1 MVSALLKSLI
11 VDDLDSM
18 AQVKFNEIK
27 TKTHNKQSN
36 APTTDNVAVS
46 QKQGDPNPNNSNNN
60 TATHDDNPEHYYAT
74 NKPAYYLTIALSY
87 NPDATDGTP
96 RETLTITRYSD
107 AERTLHKQTLF
118 DCYID
123 TDGKGLIP
131 VRKWDK
137 RGFKS
142 IPAQHITIT
151 GNAGPVFSVW
161 AETIRDAN
169 IDNRGM
175 LMNSL
180 VSLICELHAHPH
192 GDTAWTIKHM
202 PRTYQQIIVQ
212 SNSIVSMQN
221 TIKRCG
227 RAARTFNNGIATMFG
242 RSYIHDDIDDS
253 VDPLLDDITAIACN
267 YATRYYNAE
276 TDFPYMMFIIYVL
289 KTSSIVDDT
298 RMHELLEQMSSASTI
313 STPENVDSFVALAN
327 IIHLTNT
334 FAPTKLDVNELASMM
349 TRWQMHGVD
358 DPSVGM
364 QMWLEYVVQCFAL
377 ASLAALE
384 HIKTDDL
391 GITITDLND
400 PWYDAK
406 PTDAYIGY
414 IKRVYRESSFNWY
427 PTHLADTLLMMEHD
441 AHGDAVYTKLFDRT
455 LDANTH
461 DIIDNRVIITPTHP
475 TITRR
480 FIQIRINLT
489 RNIRYG
495 AYTDNSLMR
504 RIWTWQIANKNG
516 RVVLP
521 CRGIEI
527 SLDDLTQAACAA
539 DTDSTDSTD
548 STV

>member
-74 NKPAYYLTIALSY
+74 NKPEYYLTIALSY

-151 GNAGPVFSVW
+151 GNAGPMFSVW
-161 AETIRDAN
+161 AKAIRDAN

-202 PRTYQQIIVQ
+202 PRTYQQIVVQ

-242 RSYIHDDIDDS
+242 RSYIHDDIDDG
-253 VDPLLDDITAIACN
+253 VDPLLDDITAITCN
-267 YATRYYNAE
+267 YTTRYYNAE

-289 KTSSIVDDT
+289 KTSSVVDDT
-298 RMHELLEQMSSASTI
+298 RMHELLEQMSSVFTI

-391 GITITDLND
+391 GITITNLND

-504 RIWTWQIANKNG
+504 RIWTWQIANKND

>member
-1 MVSALLKSLI
+1 MVNALLKSLI
-11 VDDLDSM
+11 IDDLDAV
-18 AQVKFNEIK
+18 AQAKFNETK
-27 TKTHNKQSN
+27 TKTHDKQSN
-36 APTTDNVAVS
+36 TTTQHS
-46 QKQGDPNPNNSNNN
+46 KPES
-60 TATHDDNPEHYYAT
+60 PEHNTNNKTVADNTEHTDDPERYYAT
-74 NKPAYYLTIALSY
+74 NKPEYYLTIALSY

-151 GNAGPVFSVW
+151 GNAGPMFSVW
-161 AETIRDAN
+161 AKAIRDAN

-175 LMNSL
+175 LMESL
-180 VSLICELHAHPH
+180 VSLVCELHAHPH

-202 PRTYQQIIVQ
+202 PRTYQQIVVQ

-221 TIKRCG
+221 AIKGCG
-227 RAARTFNNGIATMFG
+227 HAARTFNNGIATMFG
-242 RSYIHDDIDDS
+242 RSYIHDDIDDG
-253 VDPLLDDITAIACN
+253 VDPLLDDITAITCN

-289 KTSSIVDDT
+289 KTSSVVDDT

-313 STPENVDSFVALAN
+313 STTLMAKNVDSFAALTN
-327 IIHLTNT
+327 IIHLTDT
-334 FAPTKLDVNELASMM
+334 FAPTNLDVNELASMM
-349 TRWQMHGVD
+349 TRWQMHGID
-358 DPSVGM
+358 DLSDGM
-364 QMWLEYVVQCFAL
+364 RMWLKYVVQCFAL

-384 HIKTDDL
+384 HIKPDDL

-406 PTDAYIGY
+406 PTDTLIGY

-461 DIIDNRVIITPTHP
+461 DIIDNRAIIAPTHP

-527 SLDDLTQAACAA
+527 SLDDLTQAAWAA
-539 DTDSTDSTD
+539 DTDST
-548 STV
+548 V

>member
-1 MVSALLKSLI
+1 M
-11 VDDLDSM
+11 
-18 AQVKFNEIK
+18 
-27 TKTHNKQSN
+27 
-36 APTTDNVAVS
+36 
-46 QKQGDPNPNNSNNN
+46 
-60 TATHDDNPEHYYAT
+60 
-74 NKPAYYLTIALSY
+74 
-87 NPDATDGTP
+87 
-96 RETLTITRYSD
+96 
-107 AERTLHKQTLF
+107 
-118 DCYID
+118 
-123 TDGKGLIP
+123 
-131 VRKWDK
+131 
-137 RGFKS
+137 
-142 IPAQHITIT
+142 
-151 GNAGPVFSVW
+151 FSVW
-161 AETIRDAN
+161 AKAIRDAN

-180 VSLICELHAHPH
+180 ISLICELHAHPH

-202 PRTYQQIIVQ
+202 PRTYQQIVVQ

-289 KTSSIVDDT
+289 KTSSVVDDT
-298 RMHELLEQMSSASTI
+298 RMHELLEQMSSVFTI

>member
-1 MVSALLKSLI
+1 MVNALLKSLI
-11 VDDLDSM
+11 VDDLDAV
-18 AQVKFNEIK
+18 AQAKFNETK
-27 TKTHNKQSN
+27 TKTHDKQSN
-36 APTTDNVAVS
+36 TTTRHS
-46 QKQGDPNPNNSNNN
+46 KPES
-60 TATHDDNPEHYYAT
+60 PEHNTNNKTVADNTEHTDDPERYYAT
-74 NKPAYYLTIALSY
+74 NKPEYYLTIALSY

-96 RETLTITRYSD
+96 RETLTITRYSN

-151 GNAGPVFSVW
+151 GNAGPMFSVW
-161 AETIRDAN
+161 AKAIRDAN

-180 VSLICELHAHPH
+180 ISLICELHAHPH

-202 PRTYQQIIVQ
+202 PRTYQQIVVQ

-242 RSYIHDDIDDS
+242 RSYIHDDIDDG
-253 VDPLLDDITAIACN
+253 VDPLLDDITAITCN
-267 YATRYYNAE
+267 YATGYYNAE

-364 QMWLEYVVQCFAL
+364 RMWLEYVVQCFAL

-391 GITITDLND
+391 GITITNLND

-504 RIWTWQIANKNG
+504 RIWTWQIANKND

-539 DTDSTDSTD
+539 DTDSTDST
-548 STV
+548 V

>member
-1 MVSALLKSLI
+1 MVNALLKSLI
-11 VDDLDSM
+11 VDNLDAV
-18 AQVKFNEIK
+18 AQAKFNETK
-27 TKTHNKQSN
+27 TKTHDKQSN
-36 APTTDNVAVS
+36 TTTQHS
-46 QKQGDPNPNNSNNN
+46 KPES
-60 TATHDDNPEHYYAT
+60 PEHNTNNKTVADNTEHTDDPERYYAT

-151 GNAGPVFSVW
+151 GNAGPVFNVW

-180 VSLICELHAHPH
+180 VSLVCELHAHPH

-202 PRTYQQIIVQ
+202 PRTYQQIVVQ

-221 TIKRCG
+221 AIKGCG

-242 RSYIHDDIDDS
+242 RSYIHDDIDDG
-253 VDPLLDDITAIACN
+253 VDPLLDDITAITCN

-289 KTSSIVDDT
+289 KTSSVVDDT

-313 STPENVDSFVALAN
+313 STPENVDSFAALTN
-327 IIHLTNT
+327 IIHLTDT
-334 FAPTKLDVNELASMM
+334 FAPTNLDVNELASMM
-349 TRWQMHGVD
+349 TRWQMHGID
-358 DPSVGM
+358 DLSDGM
-364 QMWLEYVVQCFAL
+364 RMWLKYVVQCFAL

-391 GITITDLND
+391 GITIGGLND

-414 IKRVYRESSFNWY
+414 IKQIYHESSFNWY

-461 DIIDNRVIITPTHP
+461 DIIDNRVIIAPTHP

-539 DTDSTDSTD
+539 DTEG
-548 STV
+548 VV

>member
-1 MVSALLKSLI
+1 MVNALLKSLI
-11 VDDLDSM
+11 VDDLDNM

-27 TKTHNKQSN
+27 TKTHDKQSN
-36 APTTDNVAVS
+36 TTTKDNTVVS
-46 QKQGDPNPNNSNNN
+46 QKQGGTNPDNSNDNN
-60 TATHDDNPEHYYAT
+60 TTAHDNDDPEHYYAT
-74 NKPAYYLTIALSY
+74 NKPACYLTIALSY

-107 AERTLHKQTLF
+107 AKRTLHKQTLF

-151 GNAGPVFSVW
+151 GNAGPVFGIW
-161 AETIRDAN
+161 AEAIRDAD
-169 IDNRGM
+169 IENRGM
-175 LMNSL
+175 LMESL
-180 VSLICELHAHPH
+180 VSLVCELHAYPH
-192 GDTAWTIKHM
+192 GDTAWTIKHI
-202 PRTYQQIIVQ
+202 PRTYRQIVMR

-221 TIKRCG
+221 AIKG
-227 RAARTFNNGIATMFG
+227 IKRAARTFNNGIATMFG
-242 RSYIHDDIDDS
+242 QSYIHDDIDDG
-253 VDPLLDDITAIACN
+253 VDPLLDDITAITCD

-289 KTSSIVDDT
+289 KTSSVVDDT
-298 RMHELLEQMSSASTI
+298 RMHELLEQMSSSSTI
-313 STPENVDSFVALAN
+313 STPENVDSFAALTN
-327 IIHLTNT
+327 IIHLTDT

-358 DPSVGM
+358 DLSVGM
-364 QMWLEYVVQCFAL
+364 RIWLDYVVQCFAL

-384 HIKTDDL
+384 HIKTNNLD
-391 GITITDLND
+391 ITITDPND

-406 PTDAYIGY
+406 PTDAFIGY
-414 IKRVYRESSFNWY
+414 IKQVYHESSFNWY
-427 PTHLADTLLMMEHD
+427 PTHLADTLLMMKHD

-461 DIIDNRVIITPTHP
+461 DIIDNCLIIAPTRP
-475 TITRR
+475 TITHR

-495 AYTDNSLMR
+495 AYTNNSLMH
-504 RIWTWQIANKNG
+504 RIWTWQIANKND
-516 RVVLP
+516 RVILP
-521 CRGIEI
+521 CKGIEI

-539 DTDSTDSTD
+539 DTDG
-548 STV
+548 VV

>member
-1 MVSALLKSLI
+1 MVNALLKSLI
-11 VDDLDSM
+11 VDDLDNM

-36 APTTDNVAVS
+36 ATTTDNAAIS
-46 QKQGDPNPNNSNNN
+46 QKQGDPNPNNNNDVNN
-60 TATHDDNPEHYYAT
+60 TTAHDNDDPEHYYAT

-87 NPDATDGTP
+87 NPDATNGTP

-142 IPAQHITIT
+142 IPAHHINIT
-151 GNAGPVFSVW
+151 GNAGPVFGIW
-161 AETIRDAN
+161 AEAIRDAD
-169 IDNRGM
+169 IENRGM
-175 LMNSL
+175 LMESL
-180 VSLICELHAHPH
+180 VSLVCELHAYPH

-202 PRTYQQIIVQ
+202 PRTYQQIVIQ
-212 SNSIVSMQN
+212 NNSIVSMQN
-221 TIKRCG
+221 AIKGSG
-227 RAARTFNNGIATMFG
+227 RAARTFNNGIQVMFG
-242 RSYIHDDIDDS
+242 QSYIHDGTMNA
-253 VDPLLDDITAIACN
+253 LLDDITAITRD
-267 YATRYYNAE
+267 YTPRYYNAE
-276 TDFPYMMFIIYVL
+276 TDFPYLMFIVYTL
-289 KTSSIVDDT
+289 KTSSVVDDT
-298 RMHELLEQMSSASTI
+298 RMHELLEQMSSSSTI
-313 STPENVDSFVALAN
+313 STPENVDSFAALTN
-327 IIHLTNT
+327 IIHLTDT

-358 DPSVGM
+358 DLSDGM
-364 QMWLEYVVQCFAL
+364 RTWLDYVVQCFAL

-384 HIKTDDL
+384 HIKTNNLD
-391 GITITDLND
+391 ITITDPND

-406 PTDAYIGY
+406 PTDAFIGY
-414 IKRVYRESSFNWY
+414 IKQAYHESSFNWY
-427 PTHLADTLLMMEHD
+427 PTHLADTLLMMKHD

-461 DIIDNRVIITPTHP
+461 DIIDNCLIIAPTHP

-489 RNIRYG
+489 RNIQYG
-495 AYTDNSLMR
+495 AYTDNSLMH
-504 RIWTWQIANKNG
+504 RIWTWQIANKND
-516 RVVLP
+516 RVILP
-521 CRGIEI
+521 CKGIEI

-539 DTDSTDSTD
+539 DTDG
-548 STV
+548 VV

>member
-1 MVSALLKSLI
+1 MVNALLKSLI
-11 VDDLDSM
+11 VDDLDAV
-18 AQVKFNEIK
+18 AQAKFNETK
-27 TKTHNKQSN
+27 TKTHDKQSN
-36 APTTDNVAVS
+36 TTTQHSKPESPEHNTNNKTVA
-46 QKQGDPNPNNSNNN
+46 NN
-60 TATHDDNPEHYYAT
+60 TEHTDDPERYYAT

-180 VSLICELHAHPH
+180 VSLVCELHAHPH

-202 PRTYQQIIVQ
+202 PRTYQQIVVQ

-221 TIKRCG
+221 AIKGCG

-242 RSYIHDDIDDS
+242 RSYIHDDIDDG
-253 VDPLLDDITAIACN
+253 VDPLLDDITAITCN

-289 KTSSIVDDT
+289 KTSSVVDDT

-313 STPENVDSFVALAN
+313 STPENVDSFAALTN
-327 IIHLTNT
+327 IIHLTDT
-334 FAPTKLDVNELASMM
+334 FAPTNLDVNELASMM
-349 TRWQMHGVD
+349 TRWQMHGID
-358 DPSVGM
+358 NLSDGM
-364 QMWLEYVVQCFAL
+364 RMWLKYVVQCFAL

-414 IKRVYRESSFNWY
+414 IKQIYHESSFNWY

-455 LDANTH
+455 LDANMH
-461 DIIDNRVIITPTHP
+461 DIIDNRVIIAPTHP
-475 TITRR
+475 TITCR

-495 AYTDNSLMR
+495 AYTDNLLMR

-527 SLDDLTQAACAA
+527 SLDDLAQAACAA
-539 DTDSTDSTD
+539 DTEG
-548 STV
+548 VV

>member
-1 MVSALLKSLI
+1 MVNALLKNLI
-11 VDDLDSM
+11 VDDLDAM
-18 AQVKFNEIK
+18 AQAKFNETK
-27 TKTHNKQSN
+27 TKTHDKQSN
-36 APTTDNVAVS
+36 TTTQHS
-46 QKQGDPNPNNSNNN
+46 KPES
-60 TATHDDNPEHYYAT
+60 PEHNTNNKTVADNTEHTDDPERYYAT

-87 NPDATDGTP
+87 NPDVTDGTP

-180 VSLICELHAHPH
+180 VSLVCELHAHPH

-202 PRTYQQIIVQ
+202 PRTYQQIVVQ

-221 TIKRCG
+221 AIKGCG

-242 RSYIHDDIDDS
+242 RSYIHDDIDDG
-253 VDPLLDDITAIACN
+253 VDPLLDDITAITYN

-289 KTSSIVDDT
+289 KTSSVVDDT
-298 RMHELLEQMSSASTI
+298 RMYELLEQMSSASTI
-313 STPENVDSFVALAN
+313 STPENVDSFAALTN
-327 IIHLTNT
+327 IIHLTDT
-334 FAPTKLDVNELASMM
+334 FAPTNLDVNELASMM
-349 TRWQMHGVD
+349 TRWQMHGID
-358 DPSVGM
+358 DLSDGM
-364 QMWLEYVVQCFAL
+364 RMWLKYVVQCFAL

-391 GITITDLND
+391 GITIGGLND

-414 IKRVYRESSFNWY
+414 IKQIYHESSFNWY

-441 AHGDAVYTKLFDRT
+441 THGDAVYTKLFDRT

-461 DIIDNRVIITPTHP
+461 DIIDNRVIIAPTHP

-539 DTDSTDSTD
+539 DTKG
-548 STV
+548 VV

>member
-74 NKPAYYLTIALSY
+74 NKPEYYLTIALSY
-87 NPDATDGTP
+87 NPDATDDTP
-96 RETLTITRYSD
+96 RETLTITRYSN

-151 GNAGPVFSVW
+151 GNAGPMFSVW
-161 AETIRDAN
+161 AKAIRDAN

-180 VSLICELHAHPH
+180 ISLICELHAHPH

-202 PRTYQQIIVQ
+202 PRTYQQIVVQ

-289 KTSSIVDDT
+289 KTSSVVDDT
-298 RMHELLEQMSSASTI
+298 RMHELLEQMSSVFTI

-504 RIWTWQIANKNG
+504 RIWTWQIANKND

-521 CRGIEI
+521 CKGIEI